1 MEVVFGAGPRIA
13 PPSNRMSATDQIRA
27 EQADCWKAGPRVRGS
42 NVDQRSVAAHR
53 HRTAI
58 QDHDTGL
65 HAHLVPRDVSV
76 AGFKPYPNRTSARS
90 NAPAAWGFDDEEG
103 SVSIGKS
110 VWRYWQWIDN
120 NCQHGKMGK
129 TLGRWRM
136 DTMNIALPEAM
147 KQFVQERVSE
157 GGYSSVSEY
166 IRELIRADLKRKAE
180 ERIDSMLLDGLDSG
194 EPITITQDYWEAK
207 KRKLVERIAKG
218 RPT

>member
-1 MEVVFGAGPRIA
+1 
-13 PPSNRMSATDQIRA
+13 
-27 EQADCWKAGPRVRGS
+27 
-42 NVDQRSVAAHR
+42 
-53 HRTAI
+53 
-58 QDHDTGL
+58 
-65 HAHLVPRDVSV
+65 
-76 AGFKPYPNRTSARS
+76 
-90 NAPAAWGFDDEEG
+90 
-103 SVSIGKS
+103 
-110 VWRYWQWIDN
+110 
-120 NCQHGKMGK
+120 
-129 TLGRWRM
+129 M